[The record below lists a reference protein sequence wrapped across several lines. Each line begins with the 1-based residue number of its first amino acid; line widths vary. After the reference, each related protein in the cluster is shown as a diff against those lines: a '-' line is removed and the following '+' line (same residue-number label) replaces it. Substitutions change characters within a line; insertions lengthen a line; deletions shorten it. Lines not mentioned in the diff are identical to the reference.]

1 MISGT
6 ILLQGFLVCILLMP
20 LLAFWRAREKKESFG
35 RWVVRAEHAVTSP
48 LVTRLQRSYWL
59 TPGTYLQLLFWAGC
73 ISYPVLWLF
82 ALGSFLGLF
91 QADLDRGLA
100 SLLGIWLE
108 FAVLIAS
115 IWYFPLNGLRDKP
128 PALDVRRYL
137 LGLPQVLLYSLL
149 ILNIYGLFTA
159 DIAFDGYKGLI
170 WRHDSNKETE
180 RVQFFYAL
188 LVLLPLWVYVEKRVP
203 GEGFFECLERVHQE
217 SKARLEARLK
227 VQILLTPL
235 SYLAHLRYVLLGTY
249 PFIALLAAAMIGSDL
264 FGWGFLHDWRD
275 TQYLPRFIRGW
286 IVGLLIFSL
295 LLLPYYTSTNKRHGL
310 SEGSV
315 IGLLAVQVIVYGV
328 GVMALT
334 NHFYQPQLTHEEEW
348 ALFFKTGKT
357 PSWHNKPAVVPPL
370 DPEGLAQRYA
380 GRVIEPELVS
390 IPAGEYVRGCPP
402 SEKRCDDDINFT
414 LRTRIMD
421 CKQEGGV
428 ACEQRNTDEPRQQK
442 VTVAGFAMGK
452 YEVTFEEW
460 DACVADKGCQHWPD
474 DEGFGRG
481 KRPVINVSWD
491 HIQEYLHW
499 LNARTG
505 KNFRLP
511 TSTEW
516 EYAARAGATTRFSTG
531 DCLTTRQANIN
542 GKIDYYCKG
551 DTPDT
556 TNPAV
561 HRNQTL
567 PVGSFPPNPWGLYD
581 MHGNVAEILADCPF
595 FAQKDAAGKCD
606 GYAYRG
612 GDWWIHSDRARSYF
626 RSWTSPGQYNQTIG
640 FRLAVET
647 K

>member
-1 MISGT
+1 MISGG
-6 ILLQGFLVCILLMP
+6 ILLKAFLACVLLAP
-20 LLAFWRAREKKESFG
+20 PLAFWRTRQGKEHFG
-35 RWVVRAEHAVTSP
+35 NWMVRAERAVTLP
-48 LVTRLQRSYWL
+48 LVARLSGSPWI
-59 TPGTYLQLLFWAGC
+59 TPGSYLHLLFWAGC
-73 ISYPVLWLF
+73 ISFPVLWLL
-82 ALGSFLGLF
+82 ALTSFFGLF
-91 QADLDRGLA
+91 QADLDRGLG
-100 SLLGIWLE
+100 SFLGIWFE
-108 FAVLIAS
+108 FLVLIAS
-115 IWYFPLNGLRDKP
+115 IWYFTLCGLRDKP
-128 PALDVRRYL
+128 PALDIRRLL
-137 LGLPQVLLYSLL
+137 LGLPQVLIYSLL

-159 DIAFDGYKGLI
+159 DIAFDAYKTLI
-170 WRHDSNKETE
+170 WQHDSNKETE

-188 LVLLPLWVYVEKRVP
+188 LVLLPLWVYVEKRTL
-203 GEGFFECLERVHQE
+203 GEGLFECLERIHLE
-217 SKARLEARLK
+217 SKERLQARLK
-227 VQILLTPL
+227 VQILMTPL
-235 SYLAHLRYVLLGTY
+235 SYLAYLRHVLLATY

-264 FGWGFLHDWRD
+264 FDWGFRYDWAD
-275 TQYLPRFIRGW
+275 TESLPRFIRGW
-286 IVGLLIFSL
+286 ILGLFIFSL
-295 LLLPYYTSTNKRHGL
+295 LLLPYYTSANEKHCL
-310 SEGSV
+310 NAGSV
-315 IGLLAVQVIVYGV
+315 TGLLAVQMVLYGAGVI
-328 GVMALT
+328 ALT

-370 DPEGLAQRYA
+370 DPEGLVRRNA
-380 GRVIEPELVS
+380 GRVIEPDLVS

-428 ACEQRNTDEPRQQK
+428 DCEQRNTDEPRQQK
-442 VTVAGFAMGK
+442 VTVAGFSMGK

-491 HIQEYLHW
+491 HIQEYLRW

-505 KNFRLP
+505 KTYRLP
-511 TSTEW
+511 SSAEW
-516 EYAARAGATTRFSTG
+516 EYAARAGTTTRFSTG
-531 DCLTTRQANIN
+531 DCLTTQQANIN

-551 DTPDT
+551 KTPET
-556 TNPAV
+556 TNTAV

-581 MHGNVAEILADCPF
+581 MHGNVAEILADCPL

-612 GDWWIHSDRARSYF
+612 GDWWIYSDRARSYF
-626 RSWTSPGQYNQTIG
+626 RSWTSPDQYNKTIG